1 MGSWW
6 AHCIQKE
13 GLKFDQKLKGIFWVI
28 LYEPWWARKRRLYY
42 LWLLSGAY
50 EPSKGFLPFLEGK
63 SIISRKK
70 TWALPEPP
78 CTRAHVL
85 SPNIIWGPGFWNVSF
100 FYENPGLGHPWFSS
114 IYITCVDV
122 YLSLIFFL
130 FLIFIEVK
138 SEICEEHEAMQI
150 HEPFFLKKG
159 SYVQGGSENGRA
171 HEPES
176 EITFRLVSPS
186 NLLRDMNAWAL
197 F

>member
-1 MGSWW
+1 MM
-6 AHCIQKE
+6 
-13 GLKFDQKLKGIFWVI
+13 
-28 LYEPWWARKRRLYY
+28 
-42 LWLLSGAY
+42 
-50 EPSKGFLPFLEGK
+50 GFLHPKRGFRIRSKNEGYFGAHPVWAVQSPETPSILFMVTIRASKPSQGFSPFLEGK
-63 SIISRKK
+63 SIFFRKK
-70 TWALPEPP
+70 EKALPEPS
-78 CTRAHVL
+78 CSRVFVL
-85 SPNIIWGPGFWNVSF
+85 RSNIIWGPGFWNLAF
-100 FYENPGLGHPWFSS
+100 FYENPGLGHAWFSS

-122 YLSLIFFL
+122 YLSLIFL

>member
-1 MGSWW
+1 MMGSL
-6 AHCIQKE
+6 HPKG
-13 GLKFDQKLKGIFWVI
+13 GLKIWSKIEGYFLGHLVWALMSPETPSILFMVTIRGLWALKGLFAV
-28 LYEPWWARKRRLYY
+28 PW
-42 LWLLSGAY
+42 
-50 EPSKGFLPFLEGK
+50 GK
-63 SIISRKK
+63 IDHFSKK